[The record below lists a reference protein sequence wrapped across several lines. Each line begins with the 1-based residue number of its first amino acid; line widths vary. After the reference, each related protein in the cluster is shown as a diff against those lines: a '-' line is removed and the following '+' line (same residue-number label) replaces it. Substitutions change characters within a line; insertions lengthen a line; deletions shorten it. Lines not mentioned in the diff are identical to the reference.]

1 MTMFK
6 KILKIFTTE
15 KKLLGRW
22 NYINKEKYMD
32 WANSDNCYQRFVK
45 DIRKAPDTKTT

>member
-6 KILKIFTTE
+6 KILKFFTIE

-22 NYINKEKYMD
+22 NYTNKYMD
-32 WANSDNCYQRFVK
+32 WANADNCYQRFVK
-45 DIRKAPDTKTT
+45 DIRDVPATKST